1 MRTVDYRG
9 SRRPAGCSRP
19 GAADVDGLQ
28 SAGGV
33 IGKGALV
40 EGGLATAYGPKIGS
54 ACIFRGCRALQVRD
68 KGLKG

>member
-9 SRRPAGCSRP
+9 SRRPAGCSRR

-40 EGGLATAYGPKIGS
+40 EGGLATAGS
-54 ACIFRGCRALQVRD
+54 RTAAGHHP
-68 KGLKG
+68 